1 MILTLLEQ
9 PSGAKIDK
17 YDLDGDDCPEPL
29 IARQNGTWFVVVLYN
44 DNDDSDNDDDDYDD
58 VDDDV
63 DDRNPNQSRDWA
75 TDWGS
80 TSGFAG

>member
-1 MILTLLEQ
+1 MLILGGSGLILTLLEQ

-44 DNDDSDNDDDDYDD
+44 DNDD
-58 VDDDV
+58 DDV

>member
-1 MILTLLEQ
+1 MVMI
-9 PSGAKIDK
+9 A
-17 YDLDGDDCPEPL
+17 L

-44 DNDDSDNDDDDYDD
+44 DND
-58 VDDDV
+58 DDDV